1 MQAYGFDRNELTTI
15 ERTIFKFLWS
25 SNEVQNG
32 IDRIKRSIMKNEYSK
47 GGMKVTDVESLNSS
61 LKLKQFIRAH
71 NSNHVIKKIQEHLS
85 NDTKSRKSIRQE
97 YSTVTDEEPISQ
109 SAQETMNLICDYNRN
124 LYTMIPHEKFESDRI
139 LINEISS
146 INLKDYL
153 SRKKHVLML
162 CMVKHLTEKGIDTLG
177 ELTQMYEYETNEKS
191 VKIMKL
197 IMTTFPKQLVEISRC
212 YVEGVNTNDETTNYI
227 MMENESWKEIKSVT
241 VKDLQILMKNV
252 LKKTETQDFNTRVG
266 ITNFKAEN
274 IDKIRRSCHNAKL
287 RNIYFRLINNDFFT
301 HEKMKRFKMTETDAC
316 PRCGITEK
324 LEHLVWGCTHSRAI
338 WEIYNEIMREV
349 FGQNQDCVNSYEDV
363 YEASERPCINII
375 RLKIIQEMIQIE
387 RPTNWNKN
395 KVKEIIINLVNI
407 EKYNSIKFKTETK
420 FHKKWNN
427 FKNLRYET

>member
-1 MQAYGFDRNELTTI
+1 
-15 ERTIFKFLWS
+15 
-25 SNEVQNG
+25 
-32 IDRIKRSIMKNEYSK
+32 
-47 GGMKVTDVESLNSS
+47 
-61 LKLKQFIRAH
+61 
-71 NSNHVIKKIQEHLS
+71 
-85 NDTKSRKSIRQE
+85 
-97 YSTVTDEEPISQ
+97 
-109 SAQETMNLICDYNRN
+109 
-124 LYTMIPHEKFESDRI
+124 
-139 LINEISS
+139 
-146 INLKDYL
+146 
-153 SRKKHVLML
+153 
-162 CMVKHLTEKGIDTLG
+162 MVKHLTEKGIDTLG

-395 KVKEIIINLVNI
+395 KVKEIIINLINI